1 LQTMLMQVYLMSDA
15 KGGAL
20 QPERRYILRGML
32 AAFLVLFTVAA
43 PAADPNLK
51 SMLHGQILVKPNE
64 GVSIQRMNAIA
75 EAHSARVL
83 KKLRG
88 TGVYVVLVPLGSEAA
103 IAQELTHHP
112 EIDYAE
118 VDLVFDPSEV
128 SPNDPLYSDA
138 WHLQTLNMPA
148 AWDVSQGDGIIIAVL
163 DSGVD
168 AFHED
173 LAGRIL
179 PGWNAASDGTD
190 TSDITGHGTRA
201 AGIIGAISDNGI
213 GVASISPGAMILPV
227 RVTDLSS
234 GAAAASVI
242 ASGLRWAADNG
253 ARVASI
259 SYAVTPSKTVSDAAQ
274 YMRNAGGVVVAAAG
288 NTGDDPGHD
297 DAASILTVSGTTSS
311 DVIASWSSYGDFI
324 DVAAPGAGIWTT
336 NREGNYS
343 QVSGTSF
350 AAPVTAATTAL
361 VMAANPE
368 LSPDEVESILEFSAV
383 DLGTSG
389 WDPFY
394 GHGRI
399 DSAAALLLAT
409 AGPDSNGDGIPDVDA
424 IRIGLD
430 PNVADGDSDGD
441 GISDVLEVG
450 GDLNH
455 PLDTDVDG
463 IINALEPGADSMNA
477 TVASGLSLTDGVTVS
492 ISTATGEV
500 LSSVSSSATTGGPS
514 GIIIPLGLISYTT
527 TSAVGGS
534 VVIRMTFSQALPEN
548 LVLYKVN
555 GTVYTALPSAN
566 WTQVAP
572 GTIEMTVTDGDSA
585 TDLDG
590 LVDGSIDDPVAI
602 GTEVAA
608 MSETD
613 GDKTDSGGGGGGC
626 VLVTRAGIDPVF
638 PAVLLAAL
646 GCLYRWRKKAATR

>member
-1 LQTMLMQVYLMSDA
+1 MPVYRISDA
-15 KGGAL
+15 KAGSL
-20 QPERRYILRGML
+20 QPRRRYLLQGIL
-32 AAFLVLFTVAA
+32 AAFLVLFTLAV

-64 GVSIQRMNAIA
+64 GVSFQRLNEIT
-75 EAHSARVL
+75 ETHGARVL
-83 KKLRG
+83 KMMHG
-88 TGVYVVLVPLGSEAA
+88 TGVYVVSVPWGSEAA
-103 IAQELTHHP
+103 IAQELMHHP

-128 SPNDPLYSDA
+128 IPNDPLYGDA
-138 WHLQTLNMPA
+138 WHLQTLNMPG

-179 PGWNAASDGTD
+179 PGWNAASGGTD

-234 GAAAASVI
+234 GAAAASII

-288 NTGDDPGHD
+288 NAGDDPGYD

-311 DVIASWSSYGDFI
+311 DLIASWSSYGDFI

-336 NREGNYS
+336 NRNGNYS

-389 WDPFY
+389 WDPLY
-394 GHGRI
+394 GYGRI
-399 DSAAALLLAT
+399 DAAAALLLAT
-409 AGPDSNGDGIPDVDA
+409 TQPAPDSNGDGIPDADA

-430 PNVADGDSDGD
+430 PNAADGDSDGD

-450 GDLNH
+450 GDLNN
-455 PLDTDVDG
+455 PLDTDSDG
-463 IINALEPGADSMNA
+463 IIDALEPGADSINA
-477 TVASGLSLTDGVTVS
+477 TVASGLSLTGGVTVS

-500 LSSVSSSATTGGPS
+500 LSSVASSATTGEPS
-514 GIIIPLGLISYTT
+514 GITFPLGLISYI
-527 TSAVGGS
+527 TSSAAGGS
-534 VVIRMTFSQALPEN
+534 VVIRMEFSEALPEN
-548 LVLYKVN
+548 LVIYKVN
-555 GTVYTALPSAN
+555 GTVYTALPAAN
-566 WTQVAP
+566 WTQTAP
-572 GTIEMTVTDGDSA
+572 GTVEITVTDGDSA

-590 LVDGSIDDPVAI
+590 VIDGSIDDPVAVGI
-602 GTEVAA
+602 EVAA
-608 MSETD
+608 GGEAD
-613 GDKTDSGGGGGGC
+613 GDNTNSDSGGGGGC

-638 PAVLLAAL
+638 PALLLVSL
-646 GCLYRWRKKAATR
+646 GCLYRWRKKAATQKS